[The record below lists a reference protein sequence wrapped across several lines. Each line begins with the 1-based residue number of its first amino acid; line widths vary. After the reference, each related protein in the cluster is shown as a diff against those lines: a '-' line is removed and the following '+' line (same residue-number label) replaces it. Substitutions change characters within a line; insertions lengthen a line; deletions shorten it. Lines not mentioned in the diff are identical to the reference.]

1 MSITAIV
8 TAVFI
13 VAVLLAL
20 LVATVR
26 VCPEYMRY
34 VKFRLGRFV
43 GVYGPGIVIVIPIIE
58 RIVPIDLRVAV
69 IDLPAQ
75 RAITR
80 DNVEVTVD
88 ATVYFRVI
96 KPEDAVLKVQNYR
109 VAVAYLAAATLRD
122 VIGMKDLDTLL
133 SRREEIAHEIAK
145 IVDEYVQEWGL
156 KITSV
161 VIKDIRLPEGLI
173 RAMAQAAEA
182 ERTGRA
188 KIILAEAD
196 LKAAEKYLEAA
207 KRYAQNP
214 VALML
219 RQIDAL
225 IEIARERNL
234 VVVTPS
240 TLELTALAPAI
251 LRYYEKEKTTE
262 KKES

>member
-1 MSITAIV
+1 MEISAIV
-8 TAVFI
+8 SSVFLAI
-13 VAVLLAL
+13 IFLILLAM
-20 LVATVR
+20 TIR

-34 VKFRLGRFV
+34 VKFRLGRYV
-43 GVYGPGIVIVIPIIE
+43 GVYGPGVVIVVPIIE
-58 RIVPIDLRVAV
+58 KVMPIDLRVMV

-88 ATVYFRVI
+88 ATVYFRVV
-96 KPEDAVLKVQNYR
+96 KPEDAVLKVQNYK
-109 VAVAYLAAATLRD
+109 AAIAYLAAATLRD

-133 SRREEIAHEIAK
+133 SKREEVAHEIAK

-161 VIKDIRLPEGLI
+161 VMKDIRLPESLV

-196 LKAAEKYLEAA
+196 LKAAERYLEAA

-234 VVVTPS
+234 IVVTPS
-240 TLELTALAPAI
+240 TLELTTLAPAI
-251 LRYYEKEKTTE
+251 LRYYERHGE
-262 KKES
+262 KKGES